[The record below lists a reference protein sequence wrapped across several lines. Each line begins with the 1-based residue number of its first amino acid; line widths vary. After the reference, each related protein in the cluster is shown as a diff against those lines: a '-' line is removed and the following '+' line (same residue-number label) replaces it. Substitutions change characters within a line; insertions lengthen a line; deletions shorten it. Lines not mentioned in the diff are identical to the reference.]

1 MSVSIEFEDF
11 DELATLLNVDI
22 SRLPDVVLKVE
33 WDAINNVPMSLSEM
47 RNTLQTLDDITFDNT
62 DDMIDVAIS
71 QNMLTDDEANAS
83 GFDVDQWVQTHTDEL
98 LAVYEARHGLVYG
111 MTDDLYLWYMDQQNR
126 NSTLNYVLFFC

>member
-11 DELATLLNVDI
+11 DELATLLNIDI

-111 MTDDLYLWYMDQQNR
+111 MTDDLYLWYMD
-126 NSTLNYVLFFC
+126 